1 MTDMKHN
8 AAEIYQEAL
17 ELPQEAR
24 AALIGSLLDSLDE
37 EVDENAE
44 FLWETEIL
52 KRIRDIDKGTVKTIP
67 WSEVKQ
73 QLTVR

>member
-1 MTDMKHN
+1 MKPN
-8 AAEIYQEAL
+8 AVEIYKEAL

-44 FLWETEIL
+44 SLWETEIL
-52 KRIRDIDKGTVKTIP
+52 KRIRDIEKGSVKMIP
-67 WSEVKQ
+67 WSEVKH
-73 QLTVR
+73 QLMVR

>member
-1 MTDMKHN
+1 MKHN
-8 AAEIYQEAL
+8 AVEIYNEAL
-17 ELPQEAR
+17 ELPPEAR

-44 FLWETEIL
+44 SLWEEEIL
-52 KRIRDIDKGTVKTIP
+52 KRIRDFDKGTVKAVP

-73 QLTVR
+73 HHLFI